1 MAGHDYTPRK
11 RDEEVDSM
19 FIDRWSPR
27 AFSSEPIDKQHV
39 EMLIEAARWAPSA
52 YNEQPWRF
60 AYAIT
65 DSDRNRFVSALVEQ
79 NQVWAAAAPVLMFIF
94 AKKLFTHD
102 GSVNKW
108 AQFDTGAAWMSMALQ
123 ARKLGFYTHAM
134 AGFDPLKVY
143 QITNVSSEQYEMVAA
158 VAIGK
163 RADASGLPDPLK
175 AYENPTP
182 RKPVKELLL

>member
-11 RDEEVDSM
+11 RDDEVDAM

-60 AYAIT
+60 VYAIT
-65 DSDRNRFVSALVEQ
+65 DNDRKRFVSALVEQ
-79 NQVWAAAAPVLMFIF
+79 NQSWAAAAPVLMFIF
-94 AKKLFTHD
+94 AKKLFARD

-108 AQFDTGAAWMSMALQ
+108 AQFDTGAAWMSLALQ

-134 AGFDPLKVY
+134 AGFDPSKVY
-143 QITNVSSEQYEMVAA
+143 QITNVSSEQYEIIAA
-158 VAIGK
+158 VAVGK
-163 RADASGLPDPLK
+163 RADAADLPEPLK
-175 AYENPTP
+175 PYENPTP